1 LEPLDARFVA
11 GMPCPFEK
19 LGRATLGTSSTDEA
33 HAAIWRGILR
43 VARHL
48 SNRTPLPIKPN
59 PLLVRLRNGT
69 AEIPVYFIGLGL
81 WEFNLAQSLLSENSV
96 FAIEVPWPSA
106 WRIAAIENRV
116 AALPAMEQ
124 LVAPYVSALAGHAR
138 SSRCVLAGS
147 SFHGLMAFEVAH
159 QLNKR
164 GGKAEMVL
172 LLDSKASYPPP
183 HKVAW
188 QKLRTIGISVHN
200 SSTACGTSQTRRTT
214 LFRNASLL
222 PLLRWM
228 IVEELKSLWRRFIQ
242 PVSRGELTTKCDNLG
257 IPLHWA
263 LVQRVYSNAV
273 KSYRLHRLDSCGV
286 LFRAE
291 SKEER
296 PARALD
302 GSLGW
307 DGLFGNG
314 LEIIQM
320 TGDHLTMTQQPHNLR
335 LAREMS
341 NVLNRFSQHHQ
352 LKELS

>member
-1 LEPLDARFVA
+1 
-11 GMPCPFEK
+11 
-19 LGRATLGTSSTDEA
+19 LGRATLGASSTDEA

-48 SNRTPLPIKPN
+48 SNRNPLPIKPY

-106 WRIAAIENRV
+106 WRIAAIENR
-116 AALPAMEQ
+116 AADLPAMEQ

-138 SSRCVLAGS
+138 FSRCVLAGS

-159 QLNKR
+159 QFNKR
-164 GGKAEMVL
+164 GGKVEMVL
-172 LLDSKASYPPP
+172 LLDSKARYPAP

-188 QKLRTIGISVHN
+188 EKLRTIGTSVPN
-200 SSTACGTSQTRRTT
+200 SSTECGTSRTRTT
-214 LFRNASLL
+214 TFSRNASLL
-222 PLLRWM
+222 PLLQWV

-242 PVSRGELTTKCDNLG
+242 PVGRGELTTKCDNLG

-273 KSYRLHRLDSCGV
+273 KSYRLQCLDSRGV

-291 SKEER
+291 PKEER

-307 DGLFGNG
+307 NGLFGSG

-320 TGDHLTMTQQPHNLR
+320 TGDHLTMTQQPHSLR

-352 LKELS
+352 LKEQP